1 MNIPDETESK
11 LKRLEKSAE
20 ALKEVLADIEELGK
34 TRYPDVPVK
43 IRLADIQYTLGS
55 FDGWFALLS
64 TCRQR
69 YERNPGQAKFARDL
83 ALALAQLL
91 ARPWMEG
98 TAPETIE
105 QLEWERGQAEE
116 IAEIWE
122 ANETGGDHD
131 TTKD

>member
-20 ALKEVLADIEELGK
+20 ALKGVLADIEELGK

-55 FDGWFALLS
+55 LDGWFALLS

-69 YERNPGQAKFARDL
+69 HERNPGQAKFARDL

-105 QLEWERGQAEE
+105 QLEWERGRAEE

-122 ANETGGDHD
+122 ANETGGGHD